1 MMSLLKVRMPLQKC
15 VSLYKEITIQ
25 LQESEA
31 TLTVALIP
39 AKRVYFVIFQL
50 PSNLTMFL
58 ILN

>member
-1 MMSLLKVRMPLQKC
+1 MSLLKVRMPLEKC
-15 VSLYKEITIQ
+15 VPLYKEITIQ

-39 AKRVYFVIFQL
+39 TKRVYFVIFDL
-50 PSNLTMFL
+50 PSNQTMFL